1 MTSRLGISLRIL
13 LAIALGTIVVILILR
28 YGDQSVPEAAPSHL
42 YQPGNPAWPAAII
55 WWSSAGAAA
64 GILAGFVALRVK
76 GSTVGFSLAALF
88 LIDVCVGF
96 ILSGVW
102 LHTTG
107 PLMFSDLLKLGAIN
121 SFYFIAVS
129 TVPAVL
135 GLFAGSLTA
144 GAVDAVIDRRSALE
158 IMPDEL
164 REKYEH
170 DHPKHHG
177 IGQN

>member
-1 MTSRLGISLRIL
+1 MTSRLGVFLRIL

-28 YGDQSVPEAAPSHL
+28 YGDQSVPEAAPSPL

-64 GILAGFVALRVK
+64 GIIAGFVALRIK
-76 GSTVGFSLAALF
+76 GSTVGFSLATLF

-96 ILSGVW
+96 ILAGVW
-102 LHTTG
+102 LHASG
-107 PLMFSDLLKLGAIN
+107 SLVVSDIVKLGAID

-135 GLFAGSLTA
+135 GLFAGSLIA
-144 GAVDAVIDRRSALE
+144 GAVDVLIDRRSALE

-164 REKYEH
+164 REKYEQ

-177 IGQN
+177 LGQS